1 MATPPNPSAGS
12 DIGPLPGG
20 GSSSARKVQPDNVDP
35 VAESPEETT
44 DAADETGVPREKPLR
59 EGNGAA
65 ERLAR
70 KAGAGLDE
78 KKEAPT
84 PTQPAA
90 GSTPPPK
97 PPGTP
102 VKGHVAPGTVGSWP
116 AIDCSKSHQEVE
128 SALYECMKTKYGREL
143 VTDMDDAQLLLSYFT
158 RNGLA
163 EDRKINDDV
172 VKTLIISRE
181 RLRAGEFDSKD
192 EEAKF
197 RTAYGLIAKAAQPV
211 TVASLRDS
219 TATASRMSLKW
230 DWARNRPYLT
240 PESRPVPEIACLR
253 YRNFAF
259 LVLFALVIVQS
270 YWTATSSVVTKTDA
284 LITEINRAPTK
295 QEYIQRE
302 AARLGNNKTGNAP
315 AKNTSTSTTL
325 PAPAPVVV
333 ATTKTN
339 NAELTRD
346 ELVSKIGELEAN
358 YSMLGKF
365 MWPFKWLQFDR
376 EKAAKKEAA
385 KDQSTTATPAPT
397 PSPKPSDGQD
407 IAADDKQGKD
417 PNEALFVPSKFQSES
432 AAIRAVAVQV
442 IDVMQKWLLPL
453 LYGALGAMVFVVRT
467 LSMQARDRLF
477 RKEGLVSLVLRVFLG
492 MISGLAIG
500 WFWGHDPEPTKTGG
514 AMTLSTLSPFA
525 LAFIAGY
532 GVELFFALLD
542 KIVSTFTNK
551 A

>member
-1 MATPPNPSAGS
+1 
-12 DIGPLPGG
+12 
-20 GSSSARKVQPDNVDP
+20 VQPDNVDP
-35 VAESPEETT
+35 AAEAPEETA
-44 DAADETGVPREKPLR
+44 DAAEETEVSREQHSR
-59 EGNGAA
+59 EANGAT
-65 ERLAR
+65 ERIAS
-70 KAGAGLDE
+70 KAGAGPDE
-78 KKEAPT
+78 KKEIPGSAPL
-84 PTQPAA
+84 PAGGNPPPKALGAA
-90 GSTPPPK
+90 GS
-97 PPGTP
+97 
-102 VKGHVAPGTVGSWP
+102 WP
-116 AIDCSKSHQEVE
+116 MIDCSKSHQEVE

-143 VTDMDDAQLLLSYFT
+143 VTDMDDSQLLLSYFT

-181 RLRAGEFDSKD
+181 RLRTGVFDSQT

-230 DWARNRPYLT
+230 DWERRRPYLA

-259 LVLFALVIVQS
+259 LVLFALVVVQS

-302 AARLGNNKTGNAP
+302 AARLGNNKTGNDP
-315 AKNTSTSTTL
+315 AKNTSTSSAT
-325 PAPAPVVV
+325 PAPAIVV
-333 ATTKTN
+333 APKTN

-376 EKAAKKEAA
+376 EKAAQKDAA
-385 KDQSTTATPAPT
+385 KDQSTTATPTPT
-397 PSPKPSDGQD
+397 TSPKSSDGSGDIPSANMPAGDTAGQD
-407 IAADDKQGKD
+407 
-417 PNEALFVPSKFQSES
+417 PSESLFVPSPFQSES

-477 RKEGLVSLVLRVFLG
+477 RREGLVSLVLRVFLG

>member
-1 MATPPNPSAGS
+1 M
-12 DIGPLPGG
+12 
-20 GSSSARKVQPDNVDP
+20 QPDNVDP
-35 VAESPEETT
+35 AAEAPEETK
-44 DAADETGVPREKPLR
+44 DAAEETGVSRDQHSREA
-59 EGNGAA
+59 NGAT
-65 ERLAR
+65 ERIAS
-70 KAGAGLDE
+70 KAGAGPDE
-78 KKEAPT
+78 KKESPGSAPL
-84 PTQPAA
+84 PA
-90 GSTPPPK
+90 GGTPPPK
-97 PPGTP
+97 PLG
-102 VKGHVAPGTVGSWP
+102 AAGSWP
-116 AIDCSKSHQEVE
+116 MIDCSKSHQEVE

-143 VTDMDDAQLLLSYFT
+143 VTDMDDSQLLLSYFT

-163 EDRKINDDV
+163 EDRKIHDDV

-181 RLRAGEFDSKD
+181 RLRTGVFDSQT

-230 DWARNRPYLT
+230 DWERRRPYVA

-253 YRNFAF
+253 YRNWAF
-259 LVLFALVIVQS
+259 FTLVALVLIQS
-270 YWTATSSVVTKTDA
+270 YWTATSSILSKTDA
-284 LITEINRAPTK
+284 LIAETARARSDLAQQASRSGP
-295 QEYIQRE
+295 
-302 AARLGNNKTGNAP
+302 AKTGGSSESAATSPTP
-315 AKNTSTSTTL
+315 ANTPVEP
-325 PAPAPVVV
+325 PASNSDAE
-333 ATTKTN
+333 KTQ
-339 NAELTRD
+339 AALED
-346 ELVSKIGELEAN
+346 LVSKASELEAN
-358 YSMLGKF
+358 YSMLATL
-365 MWPFKWLQFDR
+365 MWPFKWL
-376 EKAAKKEAA
+376 ESKPEELGG
-385 KDQSTTATPAPT
+385 TTSDAGRTPESPKTAPGAQPSPAPDVT
-397 PSPKPSDGQD
+397 AKENKDSDSLFG
-407 IAADDKQGKD
+407 
-417 PNEALFVPSKFQSES
+417 PNEFQTRRASTR
-432 AAIRAVAVQV
+432 AIAGQV

-477 RKEGLVSLVLRVFLG
+477 RREGLVSLVLRVFLG

-500 WFWGHDPEPTKTGG
+500 WFWGHDSGPTKTGG